1 MSMVER
7 TGPEKWP
14 WFGLPLVAA
23 LRTCDTL
30 STSGFAND
38 VMFALRGQ
46 QQATRKGGSDVWRG
60 LFELVLIQQGHLT
73 WCVHAGV
80 RSTVGFSG
88 GI

>member
-1 MSMVER
+1 LNAPDQKSGRGSVFLWWR
-7 TGPEKWP
+7 
-14 WFGLPLVAA
+14 
-23 LRTCDTL
+23 RCDTL

-38 VMFALRGQ
+38 VMFALCGQ

-88 GI
+88 AV